1 MSKLSRDDIIK
12 LAHLSRLQLSDAEV
26 DVFVDEISQVLQY
39 TEQLQKINLKG
50 VEPTYQVS
58 GLSNVTRPDEV
69 INYGP
74 SPKDLLK
81 NAPNLED
88 GQFKVK
94 RMLA

>member
-12 LAHLSRLQLSDAEV
+12 LAHLSRLQLNDAEI
-26 DVFVDEISQVLQY
+26 DEYVDEISQVLQY
-39 TEQLQKINLKG
+39 TEQLQKIDLKG

-69 INYGP
+69 MDYGP
-74 SPKDLLK
+74 TPKELLK
-81 NAPNLED
+81 NAPKLED

-94 RMLA
+94 RMLT